1 MHRQRM
7 DQSLTTPASAAL
19 PERPLSKSPHTPR
32 PRAPGVCALLWL
44 LVASCALAAGTD
56 ETSQQLKQ
64 ADAIKLRDYPRFA
77 QILHSLQ
84 EREPQL
90 APAHREYLDYLQ
102 GWNSVYTGNYA
113 TAITQLSQVADK
125 AADPTLQFRA
135 TNTIVNVLT
144 LSRRYEEAFA
154 RLNRLLEMLPKV
166 TDGEAR
172 QQALLVAAFTYVE
185 VGQYDLTLN
194 YAQMVID
201 ENWAGKGACKGGQLK
216 LEAQYRSGR
225 VTTDEA
231 SLAGS
236 DACRAAGE
244 VSFANTIRTYAA
256 KLYIAQHR
264 YDDAIDLLKQNYG
277 EVVRSRYRRL
287 ISEYDSLLAQAYQ
300 RKGTP
305 ALAQQFSLD
314 TIQNAVPNE
323 YSEPLVNAYATL
335 YELAKNAGD
344 YKAALSYHE
353 QYAIADKGYLDDVS
367 ARHLAY
373 QKITHENIAN
383 KLQLDAL
390 NRENRVLQLQRQ
402 LTAKVVETSRLY
414 IALLGLG
421 VLFLGLWAYRTKRL
435 QLHFMTLS
443 RLDGLTGICNRP
455 HFITQAQRALDTRRT
470 PEGAKARDQACIV
483 LCDLDHFKTINDR
496 HGHATGDY
504 VLKRVVAAC
513 QQHLHPHDIFGRF
526 GGEEFAFVFPACGPA
541 EARRRSE
548 VMRVAISAVST
559 KVDDVEL
566 VVSASFGVAATASS
580 GHELRQLL
588 AHADSALYEAKRAGR
603 NRVMMH
609 EGEVVAAP
617 PNERIRDVPDG
628 KRILAR

>member
-1 MHRQRM
+1 M
-7 DQSLTTPASAAL
+7 DQSLDTLASAAL
-19 PERPLSKSPHTPR
+19 PDRLTRRPPFTRRLL
-32 PRAPGVCALLWL
+32 PGVCALLWA

-56 ETSQQLKQ
+56 DGEPLLKE
-64 ADAIKLRDYPRFA
+64 ADAIKLRDYPRFS
-77 QILHSLQ
+77 QLLHSLE
-84 EREPQL
+84 ERASPL
-90 APAHREYLDYLQ
+90 APADREYLDYLE

-113 TAITQLSQVADK
+113 TAITQLSKVADK
-125 AADPTLQFRA
+125 ATNPTLQFRA

-144 LSRRYEEAFA
+144 LSRRYEEAFG
-154 RLNRLLEMLPKV
+154 RLNRLLEMLPRV

-201 ENWAGKGACKGGQLK
+201 ENWASRGACKGGQLK
-216 LEAQYRSGR
+216 LEALYRSGR
-225 VTTDEA
+225 VTTDA
-231 SLAGS
+231 PFLAGS
-236 DACRAAGE
+236 AACRSVGE
-244 VSFANTIRTYAA
+244 ASFANTIRTYAA
-256 KLYIAQHR
+256 KSYIAQHR
-264 YDDAIDLLKQNYG
+264 YDDAIGLLKQNYA
-277 EVVRSRYRRL
+277 EVVHSRYRRL

-300 RKGTP
+300 LKGAP
-305 ALAQQFSLD
+305 GLAQQFSLD

-335 YELAKNAGD
+335 YELAKSAGD
-344 YKAALSYHE
+344 YKAALTYHE
-353 QYAIADKGYLDDVS
+353 QFAVTDKGYLDDVS

-390 NRENRVLQLQRQ
+390 NRENRVLQLEQQ
-402 LTAKVVETSRLY
+402 LAASAVETSRLY
-414 IALLGLG
+414 IALLALC

-435 QLHFMTLS
+435 QLHFMNLS

-455 HFITQAQRALDTRRT
+455 HFIARAQKALDARRA
-470 PEGAKARDQACIV
+470 PDGSKAREQVCIV

-513 QQHLHPHDIFGRF
+513 QEHLHSNDIFGRF

-548 VMRVAISAVST
+548 VLRVAIAAVST
-559 KVDDVEL
+559 KMDDVEL
-566 VVSASFGVAATASS
+566 DVSASFGVAGTASS

-603 NRVMMH
+603 NRVVLH
-609 EGEVVAAP
+609 EGDAGGALSS
-617 PNERIRDVPDG
+617 ERSHGEPIRDVTDT